1 MIFYHIR
8 TSNCRRCGGASV
20 RQHSCRQHCES
31 GLRRTGCVLRHKAR
45 QRGHLQ
51 YITDTRSGDG
61 YDGNYLTVDALQAGE
76 QTFSLAGIT
85 QPGSYRLYVTVSK
98 DGQRLLTVPYYFIV
112 Q

>member
-1 MIFYHIR
+1 MRAYFNDFF
-8 TSNCRRCGGASV
+8 TT
-20 RQHSCRQHCES
+20 S
-31 GLRRTGCVLRHKAR
+31 GLQIAADAEGRVLGSTLVTNIAN
-45 QRGHLQ
+45 QDCG
-51 YITDTRSGDG
+51 
-61 YDGNYLTVDALQAGE
+61 GNYLTVDALQAGE

>member
-1 MIFYHIR
+1 M
-8 TSNCRRCGGASV
+8 
-20 RQHSCRQHCES
+20 
-31 GLRRTGCVLRHKAR
+31 LRPPTQSPPTWPSAIYYRYPLRH
-45 QRGHLQ
+45 GC
-51 YITDTRSGDG
+51 
-61 YDGNYLTVDALQAGE
+61 DGNYLTVNALQAGE